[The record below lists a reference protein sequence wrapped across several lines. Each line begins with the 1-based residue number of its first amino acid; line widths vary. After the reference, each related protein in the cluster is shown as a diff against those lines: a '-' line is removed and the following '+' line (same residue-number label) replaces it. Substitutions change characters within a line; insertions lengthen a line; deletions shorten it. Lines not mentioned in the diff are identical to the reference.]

1 MCMWIVEHIKPILKQ
16 IFNRGY
22 NRPPYTNRLIVKFP
36 IFTVVIGGAA
46 HCNIHQLGINK
57 YFKLFKLYCVR
68 INSNLKFSH
77 IFQIFYILVSIFSIE
92 IVLNKVLI
100 QLLIPFYHSN
110 IKWLML
116 RAASNFQTAYVMNS
130 FADLCFT
137 TY

>member
-16 IFNRGY
+16 IFNRGD
-22 NRPPYTNRLIVKFP
+22 NRPPYPNRLNVKFP

-46 HCNIHQLGINK
+46 HCNIIYTSKIGQLGINK

-100 QLLIPFYHSN
+100 QLLIPFYHQIFLYFGKDFFPNVPS
-110 IKWLML
+110 
-116 RAASNFQTAYVMNS
+116 SDPS
-130 FADLCFT
+130 
-137 TY
+137 